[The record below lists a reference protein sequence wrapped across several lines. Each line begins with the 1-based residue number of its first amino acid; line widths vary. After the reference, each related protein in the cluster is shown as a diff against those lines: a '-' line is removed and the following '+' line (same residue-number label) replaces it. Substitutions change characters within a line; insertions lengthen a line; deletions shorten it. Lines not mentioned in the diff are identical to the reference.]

1 MSLTISSIAIIIV
14 LKIFEWMGIKIGA
27 EQLNDFVQT
36 GGTIILGLIAWYG
49 RWRAGDVK
57 WFGARIKKTA

>member
-1 MSLTISSIAIIIV
+1 
-14 LKIFEWMGIKIGA
+14 MGIKIGA